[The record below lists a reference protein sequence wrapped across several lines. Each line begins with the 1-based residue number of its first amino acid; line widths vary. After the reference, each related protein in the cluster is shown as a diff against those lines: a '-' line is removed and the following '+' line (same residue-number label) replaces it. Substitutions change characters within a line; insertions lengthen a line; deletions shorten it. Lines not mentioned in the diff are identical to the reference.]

1 MCDHCSDFQ
10 QLLFTVER
18 NYASAL
24 EASETADR
32 SDSELQP
39 VLSAADVGV
48 ALQFLNVWHHKQ
60 CMCVFRE
67 VGVGELTVSMLYAFD
82 WSTKSL
88 FCILYLYT
96 SANLYH
102 DIRDGAIQLHETTDI
117 RDPRKSLL
125 LQDFTLLS

>member
-67 VGVGELTVSMLYAFD
+67 VWVGELTVSMLYAFD

-88 FCILYLYT
+88 FCICIHQQTYIMISGMAQYNYT
-96 SANLYH
+96 KPQ
-102 DIRDGAIQLHETTDI
+102 I
-117 RDPRKSLL
+117 
-125 LQDFTLLS
+125 